1 MANIAL
7 GNAENYTIGG
17 MRFYFQEN
25 TTGYTPVAITAVT
38 FGDDTITVDGDVSDD
53 LSPGSRIVI
62 AGGTGDNAANNGTH
76 VVTSVVFTTP
86 NTIIGVETDLV
97 DPSTGDL
104 GTMEVVRGNELY
116 LGNVVTGAF
125 SSDITF
131 LDHFTAK
138 TGTRMKDRSVVQ
150 EINITV
156 SLELDEPNIEGMNL
170 FMLGG
175 SVTEEAGSPASR
187 RFAPYMNTER
197 TGGAR
202 LAGVSDT
209 GNEWVWTIPSATLK
223 PEGDF
228 TYNDEDWSSFS
239 FEVEVLADSNMY
251 PTSPYGLVD
260 HYGVGEDID
269 VTLPLSGN

>member
-1 MANIAL
+1 MTNIAL
-7 GNAENYTIGG
+7 GNAENYTLGG

-25 TTGYTPVAITAVT
+25 VSGHTPVAITEINFASDTVT
-38 FGDDTITVDGDVSDD
+38 VEAD
-53 LSPGSRIVI
+53 LSELLAPGGRIRI
-62 AGGTGDNAANNGTH
+62 AGGTGANAANNGTH
-76 VVTSVVFTTP
+76 VVTSVVYTSP
-86 NTIIGVETDLV
+86 NTVVGVESDLE
-97 DPSTGDL
+97 DPDGGDL
-104 GTMEVVRGNELY
+104 GTLEIVRGSELY
-116 LGNVVTGAF
+116 LGNVVTGSF

-150 EINITV
+150 EINITI

-175 SVTEEAGSPASR
+175 SVTEEAGTPASR

-209 GNEWVWTIPSATLK
+209 GNEWVWTIPRATLK

-239 FEVEVLADSNMY
+239 FEVEVLADSDMY
-251 PTSPYGLVD
+251 PNSPYGLVD

-269 VTLPLSGN
+269 VTLPLPGN